1 MTLPEH
7 FAQLQPW
14 CERWCLPDSNARS
27 LARTSAK
34 MADLQAFY
42 DALAPQAPAA
52 LQYLSSKQL
61 GELSDAD
68 ESLLKLLLALAEI
81 GPAVEWF
88 GQPRVIDGYDESK
101 FPLVQTLSDSAA
113 QQAPG

>member
-1 MTLPEH
+1 MRLPQE
-7 FAQLQPW
+7 FASLETW
-14 CERWCLPDSNARS
+14 CERWCLADSNARS
-27 LARTSAK
+27 HARTTAK
-34 MADLQAFY
+34 MADIQAFY
-42 DALAPQAPAA
+42 DAMAPAAEAA

-61 GELSDAD
+61 GALSEAE

-101 FPLVQTLSDSAA
+101 FPLVQILSDSAA
-113 QQAPG
+113 Q